1 MLPKKLKIA
10 LLLPLLKKVN
20 ADFEQFSNFC
30 PMSNLKF
37 LSKLIEKAVFVH
49 VEPKSLQVLPLN
61 ASMITSAHFG

>member
-1 MLPKKLKIA
+1 MH
-10 LLLPLLKKVN
+10 
-20 ADFEQFSNFC
+20 ADFEKFSNFH

-61 ASMITSAHFG
+61 ASMIKSAHFG